1 MKHPSYKTQKST
13 FSQNSNHRPSIVYL
27 SEPANN
33 LNYSITLLQ
42 KEVNNGEFI
51 IMSNGVQITGRCVDV
66 TLCVEVELGWRWR
79 WGRRWG
85 WRWGGGLG
93 EGGVRVKVVVCVK
106 VEVGWV
112 DVGVRMEV
120 GVRVEV
126 EDYERLG

>member
-13 FSQNSNHRPSIVYL
+13 FSQNTNHRPSIVYL

-66 TLCVEVELGWRWR
+66 TLFVEVELGV
-79 WGRRWG
+79 GMEVEMG
-85 WRWGGGLG
+85 A
-93 EGGVRVKVVVCVK
+93 KVGM
-106 VEVGWV
+106 EVGWRF
-112 DVGVRMEV
+112 G
-120 GVRVEV
+120 
-126 EDYERLG
+126 